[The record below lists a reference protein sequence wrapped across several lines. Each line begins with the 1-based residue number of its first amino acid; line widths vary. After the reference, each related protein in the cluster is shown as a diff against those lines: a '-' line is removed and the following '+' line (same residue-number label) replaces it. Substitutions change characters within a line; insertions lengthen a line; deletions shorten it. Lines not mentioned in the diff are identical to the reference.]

1 MEIVAI
7 YGHLVIDRCQSVG
20 CTQRVGYERCIINS
34 LGHIPFVAR
43 EDEHMVEVEVARLQY
58 THHLDTSCRF
68 AMKGYG
74 GDAHQLGDE
83 SAEDGQVGIKVTVCN
98 EFGKLLQRSEHAE
111 NRLLEEWGLAV
122 GTTHCHT
129 ARHLCKPL
137 CQL

>member
-1 MEIVAI
+1 
-7 YGHLVIDRCQSVG
+7 
-20 CTQRVGYERCIINS
+20 
-34 LGHIPFVAR
+34 
-43 EDEHMVEVEVARLQY
+43 MVEVKVARLQH
-58 THHLDTSCRF
+58 THRLDTSCWF

-74 GDAHQLGDE
+74 GGAHQLGDE

-111 NRLLEEWGLAV
+111 NGLLEEWGLAV